1 MKIEIWRSFASNNSG
16 SYTLVGSM
24 RSAEDARALVQL
36 LEPVLGAQTAWS
48 EAHRWAAADAPV
60 PVAPLAELLR
70 SEGIEAEDR
79 IGGGD
84 AWPDVDVSAAPAVIA
99 IGPQVLVHA
108 PWTITMPR
116 ELGMLVFARGGRVS
130 TELDH
135 AHHTLL
141 LRGELWMSEGWKAKE
156 ESAARLDALVRAVDE
171 GALAEEPTRTW
182 ERAWPPALYR
192 DGRWGTLEIV
202 LAPLDLVAAAR
213 RLEALARAHRLEL
226 AVSVVESEVR
236 GNGDPLAHLR
246 AAPEE

>member
-24 RSAEDARALVQL
+24 RSAEDARALVQT
-36 LEPVLGAQTAWS
+36 LEPVLAAQTVWA

-70 SEGIEAEDR
+70 TEGIEAEDR
-79 IGGGD
+79 IGGDD
-84 AWPDVDVSAAPAVIA
+84 AWPDGDEAPAVIA
-99 IGPQVLVHA
+99 IGPQVLVHV
-108 PWTITMPR
+108 PCTITMPR

-141 LRGELWMSEGWKAKE
+141 LRSELWMREGWKTKE

-171 GALAEEPTRTW
+171 GALAEEPTRDW
-182 ERAWPPALYR
+182 ERAWPPALHR
-192 DGRWGTLEIV
+192 DERWETLEIV

-213 RLEALARAHRLEL
+213 RLEALARAHLLAL

-246 AAPEE
+246 AAPDE